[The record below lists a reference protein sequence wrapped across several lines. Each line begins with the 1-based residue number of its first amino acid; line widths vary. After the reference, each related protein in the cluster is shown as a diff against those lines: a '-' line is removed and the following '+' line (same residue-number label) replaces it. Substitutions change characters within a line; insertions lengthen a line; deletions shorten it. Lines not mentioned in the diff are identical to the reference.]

1 MTDSVE
7 IIVPAGAN
15 HGEGALWHAEKQLFY
30 WCDINIGKVYIYDPA
45 TGVNR
50 TIDVGQAVGTVVA
63 RRSGGLMLAVKH
75 GFAALDLD
83 TEALT
88 ILADPEAHIPE
99 NRFNDGKVD
108 PAGRFWAGTMTD
120 GNVVIGGGALYMLG
134 VDHTASLR
142 LPNVSIS
149 NGIVW
154 TADKQT
160 MYFIDTLT
168 YTIDGFDYDDATGA
182 ISNRRVMFSMPEAD
196 GFPDGMAIDEHDNL
210 WIAVMGSGHVYC
222 WDPVNAKHLA
232 TIDLPTT
239 QITSCAFG
247 GPNLDELYIT
257 TSTLG
262 LDAAGLARQPLAG
275 ALFKVHV
282 NVRGVPSPEYLG

>member
-30 WCDINIGKVYIYDPA
+30 WVDINIGKVYIYDPA
-45 TGVNR
+45 TRVNR

-63 RRSGGLMLAVKH
+63 RRSGGLALAVKH

-120 GNVVIGGGALYMLG
+120 GTVVKGGGALYML
-134 VDHTASLR
+134 DAAHQAHLR

-154 TADKQT
+154 SADKQT

-168 YTIDGFDYDDATGA
+168 YTVDAFDYDDATGA
-182 ISNRRVMFSMPEAD
+182 IGNRRVLFALPEAD
-196 GFPDGMAIDEHDNL
+196 GYPDGMAIDEHDNL

-257 TSTLG
+257 SSTLG
-262 LDAAGLARQPLAG
+262 LDAAALARQPLAG
-275 ALFKVHV
+275 ALFKVRPG
-282 NVRGVPSPEYLG
+282 VRGVPSIEYAG

>member
-1 MTDSVE
+1 MTDSIE
-7 IIVPAGAN
+7 IVVPAGAN

-30 WCDINIGKVYIYDPA
+30 WVDINIGKVYIYDPA
-45 TGVNR
+45 TRTNR

-88 ILADPEAHIPE
+88 ILADPEAHLPD

-120 GNVVIGGGALYMLG
+120 GHVVIGGGALYMLDA
-134 VDHTASLR
+134 DHQASLR

-154 TADKQT
+154 TYRPA
-160 MYFIDTLT
+160 
-168 YTIDGFDYDDATGA
+168 
-182 ISNRRVMFSMPEAD
+182 RR
-196 GFPDGMAIDEHDNL
+196 
-210 WIAVMGSGHVYC
+210 
-222 WDPVNAKHLA
+222 
-232 TIDLPTT
+232 
-239 QITSCAFG
+239 
-247 GPNLDELYIT
+247 
-257 TSTLG
+257 
-262 LDAAGLARQPLAG
+262 
-275 ALFKVHV
+275 
-282 NVRGVPSPEYLG
+282 